1 MASGIHCDGPACGN
15 WAKADMAG
23 KSGFYT
29 IFDGVY
35 PTYAEYVAHFCSW
48 DCIMKYAAFK
58 DPTQQIDL

>member
-15 WAKADMAG
+15 WVKADMAS

-35 PTYAEYVAHFCSW
+35 PAYADYVAHFCSW
-48 DCIMKYAAFK
+48 DCIMKYSEFK
-58 DPTQQIDL
+58 EQVI